1 MTAVDLLDDQRGRRP
16 RHNESDVKVRCGK
29 VGTRRNVGDEKGGAK
44 IFGMRGRGMGM
55 SGSSTTLGNKMW
67 VGTRS

>member
-1 MTAVDLLDDQRGRRP
+1 
-16 RHNESDVKVRCGK
+16 

-67 VGTRS
+67 VGTRSWDRGSSLSL